1 VVSRKPLAVLV
12 CSLIIN
18 HQPNSPAD
26 YRWAIAFGGYN
37 RGMRPLPAPD
47 VPGKT
52 EFERFNNAM
61 RQVLSIS
68 KEELLRR
75 EAAEQKVREQK
86 RKHRQ
91 ENKKIKQ
98 VLKKLDR

>member
-1 VVSRKPLAVLV
+1 MK
-12 CSLIIN
+12 
-18 HQPNSPAD
+18 
-26 YRWAIAFGGYN
+26 
-37 RGMRPLPAPD
+37 PLPAPH

-52 EFERFNNAM
+52 EFERFDNAM
-61 RQVLSIS
+61 RQALSVS

-91 ENKKIKQ
+91 DNKKFKQ